1 MSKKVLIIEDHD
13 EIRENLVEIL
23 EMARY
28 TVFQAE
34 NGKLGVDLAIKHT
47 PDIILCDIMM
57 PELDGY
63 GVLYMLNRH
72 EQTTG
77 IPFIFLTAKAEHA
90 DLRKGMELG
99 ADDYLVKPFDDME
112 LLNAIDI
119 RLRKKALSDQSHL
132 NNTEA
137 FKVLVEKTDGLAEF
151 NKIIEEKKSRDFKK
165 NQVIYYEDDHG
176 KGLYLVTQGKVKTI
190 KLAKDG
196 RELMTGIYIQGD
208 YLGINAVL
216 SDSTYAD
223 TATALED
230 SKICLIPL
238 EQMETVLNLY
248 PEVARKFIHLL
259 SKDNRAKEDQL
270 LELAYYSVR
279 KKMAATLL
287 RLYGQVREDDNLI
300 NISRE
305 DLAAMACMATETVS
319 RTLSDFKDE
328 QLIDRDGTKITL
340 LNREGLLKM
349 KN

>member
-1 MSKKVLIIEDHD
+1 MDKKVLIIEDHD
-13 EIRENLVEIL
+13 EIRANLVEIL
-23 EMARY
+23 EMACY
-28 TVFQAE
+28 EVYQAE
-34 NGKLGVDLAIKHT
+34 NGKIGVDLAIQHM

-72 EQTTG
+72 EETNG

-119 RLRKKALSDQSHL
+119 RLRKKAINVLSHQNKTAD
-132 NNTEA
+132 

-151 NKIIEEKKSRDFKK
+151 NKIIDEKKSRDFKK

-176 KGLYLVTQGKVKTI
+176 KGLFLVTQGRIKTI
-190 KLAKDG
+190 KLAQDG
-196 RELMTGIYIQGD
+196 RELMTGIYSKGD
-208 YLGINAVL
+208 YLGINAAL
-216 SDSTYAD
+216 SNSSYAD

-230 SKICLIPL
+230 SKVSLIPI
-238 EQMETVLNLY
+238 EQMETMLNLY

-259 SKDNRAKEDQL
+259 SRDNRAKENQL
-270 LELAYYSVR
+270 LALAYHSVR
-279 KKMAATLL
+279 KKMAGTILK
-287 RLYGQVREDDNLI
+287 LYGQAKADDHLI
-300 NISRE
+300 NITRE
-305 DLAAMACMATETVS
+305 DLAAMACMASETVS

-328 QLIDRDGTKITL
+328 QLIDRIGTKIAV
-340 LNREGLLKM
+340 LNHEALSKM

>member
-1 MSKKVLIIEDHD
+1 MNKKVLIIEDHD
-13 EIRENLVEIL
+13 EIRGNLAEIL
-23 EMARY
+23 EMACY
-28 TVFQAE
+28 DVYMAE
-34 NGKLGVDLAIKHT
+34 NGKIGVDLAILHK

-72 EQTTG
+72 EETIG

-99 ADDYLVKPFDDME
+99 ADDYLMKPFDDME

-119 RLRKKALSDQSHL
+119 RLRKKAANDLSHQKK
-132 NNTEA
+132 TEE

-151 NKIIEEKKSRDFKK
+151 NKIIEGKKSRDFRK
-165 NQVIYYEDDHG
+165 NQVIYYENDHG
-176 KGLYLVTQGKVKTI
+176 KGLYLVTEGRVKTI
-190 KLAKDG
+190 KLAEDG
-196 RELMTGIYIQGD
+196 RELMTGIYGQGD

-216 SDSTYAD
+216 SNSCYAD

-230 SKICLIPL
+230 SRICLIPL
-238 EQMETVLNLY
+238 EQMETILNLY
-248 PEVARKFIHLL
+248 PEVARKFIHIL

-270 LELAYYSVR
+270 LELAYHSVR
-279 KKMAATLL
+279 KKMAGTLL
-287 RLYGQVREDDNLI
+287 RLYGQRKLDDNLI
-300 NISRE
+300 HISRE

-328 QLIDRDGTKITL
+328 QLIDRIGTKITVI
-340 LNREGLLKM
+340 NHEGLYKM

>member
-13 EIRENLVEIL
+13 EIRANLVEIL

-28 TVFQAE
+28 TVYQAE
-34 NGKLGVDLAIKHT
+34 NGKLGVDLAISHV

-72 EQTTG
+72 EQTSG

-119 RLRKKALSDQSHL
+119 RLRKKAANDLSHQSR
-132 NNTEA
+132 TEA
-137 FKVLVEKTDGLAEF
+137 FKILVEKTDGLAEF

-176 KGLYLVTQGKVKTI
+176 KGLYLVTHGRVKTI

-196 RELMTGIYIQGD
+196 RELMTGIYSQGD

-216 SDSTYAD
+216 SDSCYAD

-230 SKICLIPL
+230 SSVCLIPL
-238 EQMETVLNLY
+238 DQMETILNLY

-259 SKDNRAKEDQL
+259 SRDNRAKEEQL
-270 LELAYYSVR
+270 LELAYHSVR
-279 KKMAATLL
+279 KKMAGTLL
-287 RLYGQVREDDNLI
+287 RLYGQAKVNDNLI

-328 QLIDRDGTKITL
+328 QLIDRNGTKIMV
-340 LNREGLLKM
+340 LNHEGLSKM

>member
-1 MSKKVLIIEDHD
+1 MSKKVLIIEDHG
-13 EIRENLVEIL
+13 EIRTNLVEIL

-28 TVFQAE
+28 TVYQAE
-34 NGKLGVDLAIKHT
+34 NGKLGVELAISHV

-63 GVLYMLNRH
+63 GVLYMLNRY
-72 EQTTG
+72 EQTAG
-77 IPFIFLTAKAEHA
+77 IPFIFLTAKAEHT

-119 RLRKKALSDQSHL
+119 RLRKKAANDLSHQ
-132 NNTEA
+132 NRTEA
-137 FKVLVEKTDGLAEF
+137 FKVLVEKTDGLAAF

-165 NQVIYYEDDHG
+165 NQVIYYEQDHG
-176 KGLYLVTQGKVKTI
+176 KGLYLITRGRVKTI

-196 RELMTGIYIQGD
+196 RELMTGIYGQGD
-208 YLGINAVL
+208 YLGINSVL
-216 SDSTYAD
+216 SDSCYAD

-230 SKICLIPL
+230 SSVCLIPL
-238 EQMETVLNLY
+238 DQMETILHLY

-259 SKDNRAKEDQL
+259 SRDNRAKEEQL
-270 LELAYYSVR
+270 LELAYHSVR
-279 KKMAATLL
+279 KKMAGTLL
-287 RLYGQVREDDNLI
+287 RLYEQAKVNDNLI
-300 NISRE
+300 NITRE
-305 DLAAMACMATETVS
+305 DLAAMACIATETVS

-328 QLIDRDGTKITL
+328 LLIDRNGTKITL
-340 LNREGLLKM
+340 LNHAGLAKM

>member
-13 EIRENLVEIL
+13 EIRANLVEIL
-23 EMARY
+23 EMASY
-28 TVFQAE
+28 TVFEAE
-34 NGKLGVDLAIKHT
+34 NGKLGVDLAITHR

-119 RLRKKALSDQSHL
+119 RLRKKAISDQSYHTK
-132 NNTEA
+132 TEA
-137 FKVLVEKTDGLAEF
+137 FKVLIEKTDGLAEF
-151 NKIIEEKKSRDFKK
+151 NKIIKEKKSRDFKK

-216 SDSTYAD
+216 SDSAYAD

-230 SKICLIPL
+230 SKISLIPL
-238 EQMETVLNLY
+238 EQMETLLNLY

-259 SKDNRAKEDQL
+259 SRDNRAKEDQL

-279 KKMAATLL
+279 KKMAGTLL
-287 RLYGQVREDDNLI
+287 RLYGQLKADHNLI

-328 QLIDRDGTKITL
+328 KLIDRDGTKITL

>member
-23 EMARY
+23 EMAQY
-28 TVFQAE
+28 TVFEAE
-34 NGKLGVDLAIKHT
+34 NGKIGVDLAITHV

-63 GVLYMLNRH
+63 GVLYMLNRN
-72 EQTTG
+72 EQTIG
-77 IPFIFLTAKAEHA
+77 IPFIFLTAKAEYA

-112 LLNAIDI
+112 LLNAIEI
-119 RLRKKALSDQSHL
+119 RLKKKAANDLSYHSK
-132 NNTEA
+132 TEE
-137 FKVLVEKTDGLAEF
+137 FKVLVEKIDGLAEF

-165 NQVIYYEDDHG
+165 NQVIYYEDDYG
-176 KGLYLVTQGKVKTI
+176 KGLYLVTNGRIKTI

-196 RELMTGIYIQGD
+196 RELMTGIYGKGD

-216 SDSTYAD
+216 SDSSYAD

-230 SKICLIPL
+230 SKVCLIPL
-238 EQMETVLNLY
+238 DQMETILNLY

-259 SKDNRAKEDQL
+259 SKDNRAKEEQL
-270 LELAYYSVR
+270 LELAYHSVR

-287 RLYGQVREDDNLI
+287 RLYGQQNIDDNLI

-328 QLIDRDGTKITL
+328 LLIDRIGTKITV
-340 LNREGLLKM
+340 LNHQGLFNM

>member
-1 MSKKVLIIEDHD
+1 MTKKVLIIEDHA
-13 EIRENLVEIL
+13 EIRGNLAEIL
-23 EMARY
+23 EMACY
-28 TVFQAE
+28 DVYLAE
-34 NGKLGVDLAIKHT
+34 NGKIGVDLAISHK

-72 EQTTG
+72 AETIN

-119 RLRKKALSDQSHL
+119 RLRKKEAQDLSHQNQTAD
-132 NNTEA
+132 
-137 FKVLVEKTDGLAEF
+137 FKILVNKTDGLAEF
-151 NKIIEEKKSRDFKK
+151 SKIIEDKKSRDYKK

-176 KGLYLVTQGKVKTI
+176 KGLYLVTQGRVKTI
-190 KLAKDG
+190 KLAQDG
-196 RELMTGIYIQGD
+196 RELMTGIFSQGD

-216 SDSTYAD
+216 NGSSYAD

-230 SKICLIPL
+230 SRICLIPTEQL
-238 EQMETVLNLY
+238 ETILNLY
-248 PEVARKFIHLL
+248 PEVARKFIHIL
-259 SKDNRAKEDQL
+259 SRDNRAKEDQL
-270 LELAYYSVR
+270 LELAYHSVR
-279 KKMAATLL
+279 KKMAGTLL
-287 RLYGQVREDDNLI
+287 RLYAQTHLEDKQI
-300 NISRE
+300 NITRE

-319 RTLSDFKDE
+319 RTLTDFKEE
-328 QLIDRDGTKITL
+328 QLIDKIGTRITVI
-340 LNREGLLKM
+340 NHEGLSKM

>member
-1 MSKKVLIIEDHD
+1 MGKKVLIIEDHG
-13 EIRENLVEIL
+13 EIRTNLVEIL

-28 TVFQAE
+28 TVYQAE
-34 NGKLGVDLAIKHT
+34 NGKRGVELAISHV

-72 EQTTG
+72 EQTSG

-119 RLRKKALSDQSHL
+119 RLRKKAANDLSHQ
-132 NNTEA
+132 NRTEA
-137 FKVLVEKTDGLAEF
+137 FKVLVEKTDGLAKF

-176 KGLYLVTQGKVKTI
+176 KGLYLVTHGRIKTI
-190 KLAKDG
+190 KLTKDG
-196 RELMTGIYIQGD
+196 RELMTGIYVQGD
-208 YLGINAVL
+208 YLGINAAL
-216 SDSTYAD
+216 SNSCYAD

-230 SKICLIPL
+230 SSVCLIPID
-238 EQMETVLNLY
+238 QMETILNLY

-259 SKDNRAKEDQL
+259 SRDNRAKEEQL
-270 LELAYYSVR
+270 LELAYHSVR
-279 KKMAATLL
+279 KKMAGTLL
-287 RLYGQVREDDNLI
+287 RLYEQAKVNDNLI
-300 NISRE
+300 NITRE

-328 QLIDRDGTKITL
+328 LLIDRNGTKITL
-340 LNREGLLKM
+340 LNHDGLAKM

>member
-1 MSKKVLIIEDHD
+1 MIIEDHD
-13 EIRENLVEIL
+13 EIRANLVEIL

-28 TVFQAE
+28 TVIQAE
-34 NGKLGVDLAIKHT
+34 NGKLGVDLAISHT

-119 RLRKKALSDQSHL
+119 RLRKKALSDQSHHTK
-132 NNTEA
+132 TEA

-196 RELMTGIYIQGD
+196 RELMTGIYIEGD

-216 SDSTYAD
+216 SDSAYAD

-238 EQMETVLNLY
+238 EQMEIVLNLY

-259 SKDNRAKEDQL
+259 SRDNRAKEDQL

-279 KKMAATLL
+279 KKMAGTLL
-287 RLYGQVREDDNLI
+287 RLYGQVKADDNLI